1 MRSDTELQ
9 REVSNELRWDPSV
22 RDEEIA
28 VAVRDGVVTL
38 GGAVDSFAVKLAAL
52 KAAERVSGVRAVA
65 DELDVQLP
73 GGSQRSDTQLA
84 HQVVNALRWDVLVPD
99 DRIKA
104 RVEQGWVTLEG
115 EVDWEFERRAARRAV
130 QNLTG
135 LRGVTNLVILRQRAS
150 TLDVSQRIKDALRRQ
165 AELDARMIEVETT
178 GSAVTLH
185 GTVHSWAERRQA
197 EQAAWSAPGVTRVDD
212 RLVVHG

>member
-1 MRSDTELQ
+1 MRTDLELQ
-9 REVSNELRWDPSV
+9 REVTNELRWDPRV
-22 RDEEIA
+22 RDDEIA

-38 GGAVDSFAVKLAAL
+38 GGTVGSFAVKLAAL
-52 KAAERVSGVRAVA
+52 KAAERVGGVHAVA
-65 DELDVQLP
+65 DDLDVKLP
-73 GGSQRSDTQLA
+73 GSSQRSDTELA

-104 RVEQGWVTLEG
+104 RVEHGWVTLEG
-115 EVDWEFERRAARRAV
+115 EVEWEFERRAARRAV

-135 LRGVTNLVILRQRAS
+135 VRGVTNLVSLRARAS

-165 AELDARMIEVETT
+165 AELDARMIEVEAAD
-178 GSAVTLH
+178 GAVTLH

>member
-1 MRSDTELQ
+1 MRTDLELQ
-9 REVSNELRWDPSV
+9 REVTNELRWDPRV
-22 RDEEIA
+22 RDDEIA
-28 VAVRDGVVTL
+28 VAARDGVVTL
-38 GGAVDSFAVKLAAL
+38 GGTVGSFAVKLAAL
-52 KAAERVSGVRAVA
+52 KAAERVGGVHAVA
-65 DELDVQLP
+65 DDLDVKLP
-73 GGSQRSDTQLA
+73 GSSQRSDTELA

-115 EVDWEFERRAARRAV
+115 EVEWEFERRAARRAV

-135 LRGVTNLVILRQRAS
+135 VRGVTNLVALRARAS

-165 AELDARMIEVETT
+165 AELDARKIEVEATD
-178 GSAVTLH
+178 GAVTLR
-185 GTVHSWAERRQA
+185 GTVHSWAERHQA

>member
-1 MRSDTELQ
+1 MRMDMELQ
-9 REVSNELRWDPSV
+9 RQVSNELRWDPSV

-38 GGAVDSFAVKLAAL
+38 GGTVDSFATKLAAL
-52 KAAERVSGVRAVA
+52 KAAERVSGVQAVA
-65 DELDVQLP
+65 DEIAVKLP
-73 GGSQRSDTQLA
+73 GAAQRSDTELA
-84 HQVVNALRWDVLVPD
+84 HQIVSTLRWDVFVPE
-99 DRIKA
+99 DRVRA
-104 RVEQGWVTLEG
+104 RVEHGWVTLEG
-115 EVDWEFERRAARRAV
+115 EVEWEFQRRMARRAV

-135 LRGVTNLVILRQRAS
+135 VLGVTNLVTLKPRAS
-150 TLDVSQRIKDALRRQ
+150 SLDVSQRIEDALRRQ
-165 AELDARMIEVETT
+165 AELDARMIEVEAT

-197 EQAAWSAPGVTRVDD
+197 EQAAWSAPGVTKVDD